1 MNEGHW
7 NQTDE
12 QTCVSTLWRWP
23 FCLSIRVAFVC
34 CYEASCCWIIHV
46 PFFPPQRSWKKTP
59 SLQVYA
65 HEIFMTWGGWG
76 YEVCLWMNCVYTV
89 CTSVLNMHNL
99 QEAGS
104 GSPED
109 LDVGAVWVGKLQ
121 SVSQPNDWHV
131 TGISFDLTANIDWIS
146 LPGVHC
152 NCSMDL
158 RSIYKINM
166 FYKKSKCCL
175 GAV

>member
-46 PFFPPQRSWKKTP
+46 PFFFPHKGVERKPLHFKSMLMKSSWREA
-59 SLQVYA
+59 V
-65 HEIFMTWGGWG
+65 GGMRC
-76 YEVCLWMNCVYTV
+76 VWMNCVCVCTV

-99 QEAGS
+99 QEAGW

-131 TGISFDLTANIDWIS
+131 TGISFDLTADIDWIS

-158 RSIYKINM
+158 RSI
-166 FYKKSKCCL
+166 
-175 GAV
+175 